1 MVNQTTA
8 SLLDAYLDSDEFALE
23 SDSARN
29 FSPKREQ
36 PSRSRY
42 ATQARYSR
50 RRSNSNAPR
59 GPRRRLN
66 KPNGL

>member
-1 MVNQTTA
+1 MVNRSTA
-8 SLLDAYLDSDEFALE
+8 SLLNDYLDADEFALE
-23 SDSARN
+23 TDSVRS

-50 RRSNSNAPR
+50 KRSNSNAPR